1 MVPTLRAAGHPFWV
15 VLSAPDLIACL
26 LLQVQDTALS
36 QEVSF
41 VLFFFV
47 FCFPLCLFRSNVDLN
62 RLARVPWSLPLS
74 WLRSGMTAVWVQC

>member
-41 VLFFFV
+41 VFSFV
-47 FCFPLCLFRSNVDLN
+47 SFS
-62 RLARVPWSLPLS
+62 
-74 WLRSGMTAVWVQC
+74 VQCGLEPPSPGTLGLAIVLA

>member
-41 VLFFFV
+41 VLFCFV
-47 FCFPLCLFRSNVDLN
+47 FRCVFFGPM
-62 RLARVPWSLPLS
+62 W
-74 WLRSGMTAVWVQC
+74 T

>member
-41 VLFFFV
+41 VLFCFV
-47 FCFPLCLFRSNVDLN
+47 FLCVFFG
-62 RLARVPWSLPLS
+62 PMW
-74 WLRSGMTAVWVQC
+74 T

>member
-41 VLFFFV
+41 VLFFFFCLFFV
-47 FCFPLCLFRSNVDLN
+47 FCFFFLCVFFG
-62 RLARVPWSLPLS
+62 PMW
-74 WLRSGMTAVWVQC
+74 T

>member
-41 VLFFFV
+41 VLFFV
-47 FCFPLCLFRSNVDLN
+47 FLCVFFG
-62 RLARVPWSLPLS
+62 PMW
-74 WLRSGMTAVWVQC
+74 T